1 MRVIIKA
8 EIITVGTE
16 ILLGDI
22 LNTNCRYLSR
32 ELAAMGIEMYYQITV
47 GDNEE
52 RLLKTLEESLNRS
65 DIVICTGGLGPTEDD
80 ITKEVCAKYFGYELE
95 LHKPSLDAMIE
106 RFKHMNRVPTKN
118 NEKQAYF
125 PKEAYI
131 LKNDNGT
138 APGCIM
144 EKEGKMIVVLPGPPR
159 EMESM
164 FENYVKPYL
173 SKLTDDVI
181 ESEVLRI
188 IGVGESK
195 VENDILDI
203 IDSQTNP
210 TIATYAK
217 GYECTLRITAKAKS
231 VEEAKELIKP
241 MSDEM
246 KRRFGQSL
254 YATGETSIEEVV
266 SKMLV
271 ENNLKIAVAESC
283 TGGMVSASLINYP
296 GISSVF
302 MEGCVTYSN
311 EAKMKSLG
319 VKKETLDVY
328 GAVSDKCAK
337 EMASG
342 VAARYNTNI
351 GIATTGIAGPDG
363 GTDEKPVGLVYF
375 GIYIN
380 GKVISKKYVFNG
392 DRQGVRERATR
403 TILNDLR
410 LELLNMEK

>member
-1 MRVIIKA
+1 MKA

-80 ITKEVCAKYFGYELE
+80 MTKEVCAKYFGYELE
-95 LHKPSLDAMIE
+95 LHKPSLDAMLE

-144 EKEGKMIVVLPGPPR
+144 EKDNKMIVVLPGPPK
-159 EMESM
+159 EMQPM

-266 SKMLV
+266 AKMLV

-328 GAVSDKCAK
+328 GAVSAECAK

-342 VAARYNTNI
+342 VAARYNTNV
-351 GIATTGIAGPDG
+351 GIATTGIAGPGG

>member
-1 MRVIIKA
+1 MKA

-22 LNTNCRYLSR
+22 LNTNCRYLSK

-80 ITKEVCAKYFGYELE
+80 ITKEVCTKYFGYELE
-95 LHKPSLDAMIE
+95 LHKPSLDAMLE
-106 RFKHMNRVPTKN
+106 RFKRMNRVPTKN

-125 PKEAYI
+125 PKEAYV

-144 EKEGKMIVVLPGPPR
+144 EKKGKIIVVLPGPPK
-159 EMESM
+159 EMKPM

-217 GYECTLRITAKAKS
+217 GYECTLRITAKAKT
-231 VEEAKELIKP
+231 VEDAKELIKP
-241 MSDEM
+241 MSDEL

-254 YATGETSIEEVV
+254 YATGETSIEEEVA
-266 SKMLV
+266 KILV

-328 GAVSDKCAK
+328 GAVSSECAK

-342 VAARYNTNI
+342 VAKRYNTNI

-380 GKVISKKYVFNG
+380 GEVISKKYVFNG
-392 DRQGVRERATR
+392 NRQGIRERATR

>member
-1 MRVIIKA
+1 MKA

-144 EKEGKMIVVLPGPPR
+144 EKEGKMIVVLPGPPK

-266 SKMLV
+266 AKMLV

-328 GAVSDKCAK
+328 GAVSPECAK

-342 VAARYNTNI
+342 VAARYNTNV
-351 GIATTGIAGPDG
+351 GIATTGIAGPGG

-380 GKVISKKYVFNG
+380 GKVITKKYVFNG
-392 DRQGVRERATR
+392 DRQGIRERATR

>member
-1 MRVIIKA
+1 MKA

-144 EKEGKMIVVLPGPPR
+144 EKEGKRIVVLPGPPR

-254 YATGETSIEEVV
+254 YATGEASIEEVV

-342 VAARYNTNI
+342 VAARYNTNV

>member
-1 MRVIIKA
+1 MKA

-80 ITKEVCAKYFGYELE
+80 ITKEVCAKYFGYKLE
-95 LHKPSLDAMIE
+95 LHKPSLDAVIE

-144 EKEGKMIVVLPGPPR
+144 EKEGKMIVVLPGPPK

-266 SKMLV
+266 AKMLV

-342 VAARYNTNI
+342 VAARYNTNV
-351 GIATTGIAGPDG
+351 GIATTGIAGPGG

-380 GKVISKKYVFNG
+380 GKVITKKYVFNG
-392 DRQGVRERATR
+392 DRQGIRERATR

>member
-1 MRVIIKA
+1 MKA

-144 EKEGKMIVVLPGPPR
+144 EKEGKMIVVLPGPPK

-195 VENDILDI
+195 IENDILDI

-266 SKMLV
+266 AKMLV

-342 VAARYNTNI
+342 VAARYNTNV
-351 GIATTGIAGPDG
+351 GIATTGIAGPGG

-380 GKVISKKYVFNG
+380 GKVITKKYVFNG
-392 DRQGVRERATR
+392 DRQGIRERATR

>member
-1 MRVIIKA
+1 MKA

-80 ITKEVCAKYFGYELE
+80 ITKEVCAKYFGYKLE

-144 EKEGKMIVVLPGPPR
+144 EKEGKMIVVLPGPPK

-266 SKMLV
+266 AKILV

-283 TGGMVSASLINYP
+283 TGGMISASLINYP

-342 VAARYNTNI
+342 VAARYNTNV

-392 DRQGVRERATR
+392 DRQGIRERATR

>member
-1 MRVIIKA
+1 MKA

-52 RLLKTLEESLNRS
+52 RLLKTLDESLNRS

-144 EKEGKMIVVLPGPPR
+144 EKEGKMIVVLPGPPK

-266 SKMLV
+266 AKMLV

>member
-1 MRVIIKA
+1 MKA

-144 EKEGKMIVVLPGPPR
+144 EKEGKMIVVLPGPPK

-266 SKMLV
+266 AKMLV

-328 GAVSDKCAK
+328 GAVSDKCAR

-342 VAARYNTNI
+342 VAARYNTNV
-351 GIATTGIAGPDG
+351 GIATTGIAGPGG

-380 GKVISKKYVFNG
+380 GKVITKKYVFNG
-392 DRQGVRERATR
+392 DRQGIRERATR

>member
-1 MRVIIKA
+1 MKA

-80 ITKEVCAKYFGYELE
+80 ITKEVCAKYFGYKLE

-106 RFKHMNRVPTKN
+106 RFKHMNRIPTKN

-144 EKEGKMIVVLPGPPR
+144 EKEGKMIVVLPGPPK

-266 SKMLV
+266 AKMLV

-319 VKKETLDVY
+319 VKKETLDIY

-342 VAARYNTNI
+342 VAARYNTNV
-351 GIATTGIAGPDG
+351 GIATTGIAGPGG

>member
-1 MRVIIKA
+1 MKA

-80 ITKEVCAKYFGYELE
+80 ITKEVCAKYFGYKLE
-95 LHKPSLDAMIE
+95 LHKPSLDAVIE

-144 EKEGKMIVVLPGPPR
+144 EKEGKMIVVLPGPPK

-266 SKMLV
+266 AKMLV

-328 GAVSDKCAK
+328 GAVSDNCAK

-342 VAARYNTNI
+342 VAARYNTNV
-351 GIATTGIAGPDG
+351 GIATTGIAGPGG

-380 GKVISKKYVFNG
+380 GKVITKKYVFNG

>member
-1 MRVIIKA
+1 MK

-52 RLLKTLEESLNRS
+52 RLLKTLKESLNRS

-80 ITKEVCAKYFGYELE
+80 ITKEVCAKYFGYKLE

-144 EKEGKMIVVLPGPPR
+144 EKEGKMIVVLPGPPK

-254 YATGETSIEEVV
+254 YATGETSREEVV
-266 SKMLV
+266 AKMLV

-328 GAVSDKCAK
+328 GAVSDNCAK

-342 VAARYNTNI
+342 VAARYNTNV
-351 GIATTGIAGPDG
+351 GIATTGIAGPGG

-380 GKVISKKYVFNG
+380 GKVITKKYVFNG

>member
-1 MRVIIKA
+1 MKA

-80 ITKEVCAKYFGYELE
+80 ITKEVCAKYFGYKLE

-144 EKEGKMIVVLPGPPR
+144 EKEGKMIVVLPGPPK

-266 SKMLV
+266 AKMLV

-351 GIATTGIAGPDG
+351 GIATTGIAGPGG

>member
-1 MRVIIKA
+1 MKA

-217 GYECTLRITAKAKS
+217 GYECTLRITAKAES

>member
-1 MRVIIKA
+1 MKA

-52 RLLKTLEESLNRS
+52 RLLKTLDESLNRS

-266 SKMLV
+266 AKMLV

-342 VAARYNTNI
+342 VAARYNTNV
-351 GIATTGIAGPDG
+351 GIATTGIAGPGG

-380 GKVISKKYVFNG
+380 GKVITKKYVFNG
-392 DRQGVRERATR
+392 DRQGIRERATR

>member
-1 MRVIIKA
+1 MKA

-52 RLLKTLEESLNRS
+52 RLLKTLKESLNRS

-80 ITKEVCAKYFGYELE
+80 ITKEVCAKYFGYKLE

-159 EMESM
+159 EMEPM

-266 SKMLV
+266 AKMLV

-328 GAVSDKCAK
+328 GAVSDNCAK

-342 VAARYNTNI
+342 VAARYNTNV
-351 GIATTGIAGPDG
+351 GIATTGIAGPGG

-380 GKVISKKYVFNG
+380 GKVITKKYVFNG

>member
-1 MRVIIKA
+1 MKA

-22 LNTNCRYLSR
+22 LNKNCRYLSR

-144 EKEGKMIVVLPGPPR
+144 EKEGKMIVVLPGPPK

-266 SKMLV
+266 AKMLV

-328 GAVSDKCAK
+328 GAVSDNCAK

-342 VAARYNTNI
+342 VAARYNTNV
-351 GIATTGIAGPDG
+351 GIATTGIAGPGG

-380 GKVISKKYVFNG
+380 GKVITKKYVFNG

>member
-1 MRVIIKA
+1 MKA

-52 RLLKTLEESLNRS
+52 RLLKTLDESLNRS

-159 EMESM
+159 EMEPM

-337 EMASG
+337 EMACG

>member
-1 MRVIIKA
+1 MKV

-95 LHKPSLDAMIE
+95 LHKSSLDAMIE

-144 EKEGKMIVVLPGPPR
+144 EKEGKMIVVLPGPPK

-266 SKMLV
+266 AKMLV

-328 GAVSDKCAK
+328 GAVSPECAK

-342 VAARYNTNI
+342 VAARYNTNV
-351 GIATTGIAGPDG
+351 GIATTGIAGPGG

-380 GKVISKKYVFNG
+380 GKVITKKYVFNG
-392 DRQGVRERATR
+392 DRQGIRERATR

>member
-1 MRVIIKA
+1 MKA

-52 RLLKTLEESLNRS
+52 RLLKTLDESLNRS

-95 LHKPSLDAMIE
+95 LHKPSLDAMLE

-159 EMESM
+159 EMEPM

-337 EMASG
+337 EMACG

>member
-1 MRVIIKA
+1 
-8 EIITVGTE
+8 
-16 ILLGDI
+16 
-22 LNTNCRYLSR
+22 
-32 ELAAMGIEMYYQITV
+32 MGIEMYYQITV

-106 RFKHMNRVPTKN
+106 RFKYMNRVPTKN

-144 EKEGKMIVVLPGPPR
+144 EKEGKMIVVLPGPPK

-266 SKMLV
+266 AKMLV

-328 GAVSDKCAK
+328 GAVSDNCAK

-342 VAARYNTNI
+342 VAARYNTNV
-351 GIATTGIAGPDG
+351 GIATTGIAGPGG

-380 GKVISKKYVFNG
+380 GKVITKKYVFNG
-392 DRQGVRERATR
+392 DRQGIRERATR

>member
-1 MRVIIKA
+1 MKA

-144 EKEGKMIVVLPGPPR
+144 EKEGKMIVVLPGPPK

-266 SKMLV
+266 AKMLV

-328 GAVSDKCAK
+328 GAVSDNCAK

-342 VAARYNTNI
+342 VAARYNTNV
-351 GIATTGIAGPDG
+351 GIATTGIAGPGG

-380 GKVISKKYVFNG
+380 GKVITKKYVFNG
-392 DRQGVRERATR
+392 DRQGIEK
-403 TILNDLR
+403 
-410 LELLNMEK
+410 ELQELY

>member
-1 MRVIIKA
+1 MKA

-52 RLLKTLEESLNRS
+52 RLLKTLDESLNRS

-254 YATGETSIEEVV
+254 YATGEASIEEVV

-410 LELLNMEK
+410 LELLNMKK